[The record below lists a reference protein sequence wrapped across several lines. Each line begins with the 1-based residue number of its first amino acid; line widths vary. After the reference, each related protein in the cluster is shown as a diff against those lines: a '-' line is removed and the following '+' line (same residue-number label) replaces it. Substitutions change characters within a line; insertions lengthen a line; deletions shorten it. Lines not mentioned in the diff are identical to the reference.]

1 MKNVL
6 SLAVVS
12 AMVFGFAG
20 TAAAQGTSTT
30 ITPTFELSAGY
41 QFLRTGEVCTDDSVL
56 QVCSPPEQNF
66 PFGVVVDAA
75 RNFGRFAIAGEI
87 GWSYKSDEQSFTVGD
102 TVVNED
108 LTFNTWHLGAGPR
121 YNFGGDQFRPFVQV
135 LLGMIQDRISSDIND
150 DVSNTSFML
159 QPGVGGTW
167 VLGDGWG
174 VVGQVDYRR
183 VFLGDEEVD
192 VDDDDLD
199 LDLSTGRND
208 FRLFIGIRM
217 ILD

>member
-1 MKNVL
+1 MKNRMM
-6 SLAVVS
+6 SLAVAS

-20 TAAAQGTSTT
+20 TAAAQTT
-30 ITPTFELSAGY
+30 TTTTPTFELSAGY
-41 QFLRTGEVCTDDSVL
+41 QFLRTGEVCTDDSVV
-56 QVCSPPEQNF
+56 QVCAPPEQNF
-66 PFGVVVDAA
+66 PFGIVVDAA
-75 RNFGRFAIAGEI
+75 RNFGRFAIAGEA
-87 GWSYKSDEQSFTVGD
+87 GWSYKGDEQSFLDDGVTVD
-102 TVVNED
+102 ED
-108 LTFNTWHLGAGPR
+108 LKFNTWHIGAGPR
-121 YNFGGDQFRPFVQV
+121 FNFGGDQFRPFVQV
-135 LLGMIQDRISSDIND
+135 LAGIIQDRVNSDLLGD
-150 DVSNTSFML
+150 SSNTSFML

-192 VDDDDLD
+192 DDDLD

-208 FRLFIGIRM
+208 FRIFIGIRM